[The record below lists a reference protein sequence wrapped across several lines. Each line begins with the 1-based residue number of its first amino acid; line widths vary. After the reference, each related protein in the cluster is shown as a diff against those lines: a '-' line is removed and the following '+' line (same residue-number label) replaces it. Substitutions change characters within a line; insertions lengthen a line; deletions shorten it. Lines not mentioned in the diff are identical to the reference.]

1 MLPGWRNLVLGA
13 IGFAGVL
20 AVLWYIVNWWTRAPP
35 ELPNTLSLSAAWGE
49 AIDKFGIEPVF
60 PPEEDLTVGDV
71 LAIVLQDDDPLP
83 ELRSDKRQEAPKID
97 FRTPFLKRS
106 VKIGHVDVRH
116 VLEEAYSK
124 LSTFPALAA
133 APAPAAAKA
142 ADDKAASTEPK
153 LPLPASVARQ
163 FTKEVLETD
172 LPRAAFA
179 SLKSDASS
187 KAAGS
192 VSANDRAAASVGGST
207 QGYEEFHLSEVSTYG
222 LPSARALE
230 QLKIYCQDTSTKD
243 DCVDSTIRRHL
254 QPVIGDRVFTKYF
267 DPQGNEI
274 NAVQVGLVIVNRVY
288 LARSIVHLRRQGQ
301 AKSNSVS
308 LSPFSSLGGTAQN
321 AAPGQ
326 PAAVA
331 PAAGAATAG
340 SDDALKKR
348 IDELEKKVA
357 AMRTGAGISADSSA
371 SAESAFDTGRLD
383 RPVAFGF
390 RYVRFDPAKDNK
402 TSGEKR

>member
-1 MLPGWRNLVLGA
+1 MLPGWKNWVLGVV
-13 IGFAGVL
+13 GFAGVV
-20 AVLWYIVNWWTRAPP
+20 AVLWYAVNWWTKAPP

-71 LAIVLQDDDPLP
+71 LAIVLQDDDPHP
-83 ELRSDKRQEAPKID
+83 ELRSDKRLEAPKID

-106 VKIGHVDVRH
+106 VKIAHVDVRQS
-116 VLEEAYSK
+116 LEDAYSK
-124 LSTFPALAA
+124 LATFPALAA
-133 APAPAAAKA
+133 APAKA

-153 LPLPASVARQ
+153 LPLPASVVRQ
-163 FTKEVLETD
+163 FTKEVLESD

-179 SLKSDASS
+179 SLKSDANS

-192 VSANDRAAASVGGST
+192 VSANDRASASVGGST

-230 QLKIYCQDTSTKD
+230 QLRAYCQDTSTKD

-254 QPVIGDRVFTKYF
+254 QPVIGDRVFTRYF

-301 AKSNSVS
+301 AKSNAVS

-321 AAPGQ
+321 ATPEQ
-326 PAAVA
+326 PAAAA

-390 RYVRFDPAKDNK
+390 RYVRFEPAKDDK